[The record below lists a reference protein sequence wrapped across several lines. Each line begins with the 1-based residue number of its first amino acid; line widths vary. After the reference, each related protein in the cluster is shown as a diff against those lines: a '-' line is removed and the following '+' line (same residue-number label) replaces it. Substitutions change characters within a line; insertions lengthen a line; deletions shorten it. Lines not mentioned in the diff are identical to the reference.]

1 MFWATFDTGR
11 AYIYVMTCG
20 SHHTELPHGVSI
32 RASRRARLEV
42 SPLRVL
48 IHARLG
54 ALLVD
59 HVALAVHLL
68 AKLIADGVVP
78 LILGL
83 SELLAD
89 ANLVEELRGLLGSSP
104 VLSLFLRRL
113 VKEVPLR
120 LRQRSGRLSLVR
132 RAGLV
137 GCRLISIRVIV
148 SSVSNVRGT
157 IDIGLVC
164 RGRVTGVGDV
174 ASLVARAVV
183 VAVVPL
189 GRVSITSDVVI
200 SGITGLVEPRT
211 VGVGA
216 VQVRRIAIVPLRA
229 IVISTVTVDAAVA
242 CPIAA
247 VRAVGTIVGAVV
259 IEAVLAAIQVSLVAP
274 RDVAALV
281 ERGAV
286 GVVFDTVDFV
296 AARVSIVEG
305 AIVRAIS
312 HAVTVVGSVGRVA
325 RHVACSVG
333 LRSDVFRSGVDNV
346 VFVVIDLDVLLD
358 LLIEGLVLRQHRV
371 RQRGRVLLVQ
381 LHSADGAKKHN
392 K

>member
-174 ASLVARAVV
+174 ASLVAR
-183 VAVVPL
+183 AVVPL